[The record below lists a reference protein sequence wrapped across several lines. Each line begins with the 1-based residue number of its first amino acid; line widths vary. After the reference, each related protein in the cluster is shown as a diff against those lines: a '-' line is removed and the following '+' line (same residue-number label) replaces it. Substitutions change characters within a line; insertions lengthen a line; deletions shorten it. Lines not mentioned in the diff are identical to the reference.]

1 VRLEPLGDAAL
12 IIELA
17 GGIDT
22 DSLARVRDTV
32 ARLEHAAIPGITDL
46 VPGYAS
52 VAVHY
57 DPLRVLGDA
66 PRACVAAS
74 PSALMRQAISA
85 ALDGAGHPGAVAPS
99 RNVEIPVAYGGEHGP
114 DLAHV
119 AAQHGLTCDEVV
131 ALHTGATYLVHMIGF
146 VPGFP
151 YLGGLDPRLETP
163 RRDTPR
169 PAVPAGSV
177 GIGGAQTG
185 IYPIES
191 PGGWQLIGRTPLS
204 LFDAMHDEPARLRV
218 GDCVTFT
225 AITGAEYARLAAE
238 GA

>member
-1 VRLEPLGDAAL
+1 MRLEPLGDAAL

-32 ARLEHAAIPGITDL
+32 ARLERAAIPGITDL

-57 DPLRVLGDA
+57 DPLRVLGA
-66 PRACVAAS
+66 MPRACIAAS

-99 RNVEIPVAYGGEHGP
+99 RKVEIPVVYGGEHGP

-204 LFDAMHDEPARLRV
+204 LFDAMLGEPARLRV
-218 GDCVTFT
+218 GDRVTFT
-225 AITGAEYARLAAE
+225 AITSAEYARIAAE